1 MPKKRPALSVG
12 GIGVIYGRYSSHNQ
26 KDISIEQQVALCRK
40 LAEDRKITVKE
51 IYADRAI
58 SGKTDKRPAFQK
70 MLKDSESGSFN
81 YVIAWKSSR
90 IGRNMLEAMVNECR
104 LADNGVRILYVE
116 EDFDD
121 TAAGR
126 FAKRSMM
133 NVNQFYIENMAEDVR
148 RGMNSNAERCLVNGP
163 APYGYKTEDH
173 HYVLDEPAAAV
184 VREIFERVAAGEP
197 FVSIYTD
204 LNQRNIRTR
213 NGGKWVRTSFQ
224 AILRNEKYRG
234 VYIFD
239 ETRIENGMPRIVSD
253 ELFFRVQEVLKVKKN
268 PQGKH
273 RINGDYMLTGKLY
286 CGHCKMPMV
295 GISGTGTG
303 GMYYYYT
310 CNGRRQ
316 HTGCDKRNVRRDF
329 IEREVARGVTEYVL
343 QPDMIDWIA
352 QATVEYHK
360 HHRDGTD
367 FDKLNDQIKDVDRSL
382 ANLMKAVE
390 EGLATDTVK
399 ERIHSLEAEK
409 KQIRCK
415 LFDITAN
422 YPEVTEHE
430 VVAWLTSLKD
440 GDIEDKKFQSEL
452 LNTFISAVYLYDDRR
467 VKIVFGM
474 PGGGKST
481 QKELPPD
488 LDDQG
493 ELVRMM
499 RPMVTR
505 TGIEPMIPP

>member
-1 MPKKRPALSVG
+1 MPKKRPSLSAGSV
-12 GIGVIYGRYSSHNQ
+12 GVIYGRYSSHNQ

-40 LAEDRKITVKE
+40 LAEERKITVKD

-70 MLKDSESGSFN
+70 MLEDSESGSFN

-133 NVNQFYIENMAEDVR
+133 NVNQFYIENMAEDVK

-163 APYGYKTEDH
+163 APYGYKVEDH

-184 VREIFERVAAGEP
+184 VREIFERVATGEP
-197 FVSIYTD
+197 FVGIYTD

-213 NGGKWVRTSFQ
+213 KGGKWVRSSFQ

-234 VYIFD
+234 LYIFD

-286 CGHCKMPMV
+286 CGHCKAPMV

-316 HTGCDKRNVRRDF
+316 HTGCDKKNVRRDF
-329 IEREVARGVTEYVL
+329 IEREVARGITDYVL
-343 QPDMIDWIA
+343 QDDMIDWIA
-352 QATVEYHK
+352 EATVEYHK
-360 HHRDGTD
+360 HHRDETD
-367 FDKLNDQIKDVDRSL
+367 FDKLNDQMTDIDRSL
-382 ANLMKAVE
+382 ANLMKAIE

-399 ERIHSLEAEK
+399 ARIHDLETEK

-422 YPEVTEHE
+422 YPEVTKQE

-452 LNTFISAVYLYDDRR
+452 FNTFISAVYLYDDKR

-481 QKELPPD
+481 YKELPPD

-493 ELVRMM
+493 ESVRMM

-505 TGIEPMIPP
+505 TGIELIF